1 MGYVYSRQVYVLMN
15 KNLWLL
21 ILSQIFAFTAAPVT
35 VFLSGI
41 IGSQFSPIKSL
52 ATMPMALSIVGIAI
66 FAIFAAKVMSV
77 IGRRAGFI
85 FASVGSSL
93 SSLLAAY
100 SIIIESFILFNF
112 ACFLLGA
119 GVAFSHQYRFAAVE
133 TVKKD
138 MAPKAI
144 SIILLA
150 GIGSAFIG
158 PNVAN
163 ITKEILAEHLYA
175 GSYIA
180 LAALTLTSTI
190 FLLFYK
196 DGHKRNHVNKKISRS
211 YLELISQPRFLQA
224 LVASAFAYAVMSFLM
239 TATPISMHVMEKI
252 SLTKTGLVIQLHI
265 AAMFLPS
272 LITGN
277 LIKKFGH
284 SKIMYVGVIL
294 FSVTILTSLFEQ
306 NFFNYLIALIF
317 LGFGWNFLFISGT
330 SLLVLSYREEEKFKA
345 QGFNDLIVYS
355 VQAVA
360 SLSAG
365 IFISLTSW
373 KTMNLVCVV
382 FLIIIIISTLRADF
396 VDKKR

>member
-1 MGYVYSRQVYVLMN
+1 MN

-21 ILSQIFAFTAAPVT
+21 ILSQIFAFTTAPVT

-41 IGSQFSPIKSL
+41 IGSQFSPVKSL
-52 ATMPMALSIVGIAI
+52 ATLPMALSITGIAI
-66 FAIFAAKVMSV
+66 FAIFAAKIMSI

-85 FASVGSSL
+85 FASIGSSL

-100 SIIIESFILFNF
+100 SIINESFILFNF

-138 MAPKAI
+138 IAPKAI

-158 PNVAN
+158 PNAAN
-163 ITKEILAEHLYA
+163 FSKEIISEHLYA
-175 GSYIA
+175 GSYIV

-190 FLLFYK
+190 FLFFYK
-196 DGHKRNHVNKKISRS
+196 DGHKPNNINKETSRS

-224 LVASAFAYAVMSFLM
+224 LIASAFAYAVMAFLM

-272 LITGN
+272 LVTGN
-277 LIKKFGH
+277 LIRKFGH
-284 SKIMYVGVIL
+284 SKIMYAGVFL
-294 FSVTILTSLFEQ
+294 FLITVLTSFFDQ
-306 NFFNYLIALIF
+306 NFTNYLIALIF

-330 SLLVLSYREEEKFKA
+330 SLLVLSYRENEKFKA

-355 VQAVA
+355 IQATA

-365 IFISLTSW
+365 VFLTLTSW
-373 KTMNLVCVV
+373 KTMNLVCMIFLV
-382 FLIIIIISTLRADF
+382 LIILSTLRADI
-396 VDKKR
+396 KERK